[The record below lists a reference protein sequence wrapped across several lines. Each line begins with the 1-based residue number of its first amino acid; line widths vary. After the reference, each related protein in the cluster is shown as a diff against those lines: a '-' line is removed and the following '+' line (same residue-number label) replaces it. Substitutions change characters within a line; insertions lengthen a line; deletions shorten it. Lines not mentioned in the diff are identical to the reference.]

1 MKQGQAFTLL
11 LIVSIFC
18 AGFIGYAT
26 HFFRVSRANE
36 SGSRPTVQQGT
47 MEREEF
53 EGLAA
58 VPSPIPTQS
67 ASTVFQAYSF
77 QQQPDSQQIA
87 NQSTFQIPYVPEP
100 EGGGAEA
107 PTSQPNLPPGSSAS
121 VTGAKNMAS
130 QCGREVIGDVP
141 PINIPCE
148 CIMADG
154 RLEYKAVCG
163 EKTYSDTYLTDAS
176 GQVTG
181 RMTTWWHTEWQ
192 DNCKY
197 QHPNDFYQNI
207 NSSCTFQCID
217 RTTFPPPP
225 QASF

>member
-1 MKQGQAFTLL
+1 MKQGQAFAIILV
-11 LIVSIFC
+11 ISIFA

-26 HFFRVSRANE
+26 HFFRMARADE
-36 SGSRPTVQQGT
+36 LTGKPTQQQGT

-53 EGLAA
+53 EGVPVA
-58 VPSPIPTQS
+58 PSPIPTQN
-67 ASTVFQAYSF
+67 ATQAFQAYEYTPQQGS
-77 QQQPDSQQIA
+77 QQPVEQAQ
-87 NQSTFQIPYVPEP
+87 FEVPYEP
-100 EGGGAEA
+100 ESAGEPAAGVTRPPTGA
-107 PTSQPNLPPGSSAS
+107 PGSSAS
-121 VTGAKNMAS
+121 VTGAKNFAS
-130 QCGREVIGDVP
+130 QCGKEVIGDVP
-141 PINIPCE
+141 PNAPCQ

-163 EKTYSDTYLTDAS
+163 DKTYSDMYLTDAQ

-181 RMTTWWHTEWQ
+181 RFTTWWHNEFE

-207 NSSCTFQCID
+207 NSSCRIECID

-225 QASF
+225 QSGF